1 LFPKNG
7 KVSVGILGGT
17 FNPPHL
23 GHLRLAEEVAEAY
36 ALTKVI
42 FIPTYIPPHKKADPV
57 VSAAHRLHMTRL
69 SCDDQSLFEVSD
81 LEVQRSGPSYTV
93 DTLDFLSSEYRYETF
108 FIIGTDALAEI
119 HLWKDYEKLF
129 ELSHFIVVERPQVP
143 FAKAWAAVPSRV
155 KTKFTASGDRW
166 IHASSNH
173 LIPAPIR
180 GLDISATRIRGLL
193 REGRSI
199 RYLVT
204 DSVRSYISQH
214 DLYGNYS
221 S

>member
-1 LFPKNG
+1 MFPKNG
-7 KVSVGILGGT
+7 TVSVGILGGT

-42 FIPTYIPPHKKADPV
+42 FIPSRIPPHKKAEPV
-57 VSAAHRLHMTRL
+57 VSAEHRLRMTRL
-69 SCDDQSLFEVSD
+69 SCDDHPLFAVSD
-81 LEVQRSGPSYTV
+81 IEVERSGPSYTV
-93 DTLDFLSSEYRYETF
+93 DTLDSLRREGHEETY
-108 FIIGTDALAEI
+108 FIIGTDALAEL

-129 ELSHFIVVERPQVP
+129 ELSHFIVVERPLVP
-143 FAKAWAAVPSRV
+143 FAAAWDAVPSHV
-155 KTKFTASGDRW
+155 KNNFTASGDRW
-166 IHASSNH
+166 IHASSRH

-180 GLDISATRIRGLL
+180 GLNISATRIRGLL

-204 DSVRSYISQH
+204 DSVRSYISEH
-214 DLYGNYS
+214 DLYGNYPS
-221 S
+221 